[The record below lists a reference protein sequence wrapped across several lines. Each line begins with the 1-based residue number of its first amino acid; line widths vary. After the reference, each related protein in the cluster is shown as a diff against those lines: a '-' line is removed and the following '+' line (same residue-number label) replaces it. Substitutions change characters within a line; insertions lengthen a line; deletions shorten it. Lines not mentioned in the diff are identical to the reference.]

1 MKKISSLTKLVLS
14 LIFCTLILKPAMADT
29 VLATVNGTPILQSQV
44 QAFAGKLKMTSSQQ
58 RKSLDAYIDKILVDQ
73 AVATSG
79 VKVTNAQVDQ
89 VIQNI
94 ADKNGL
100 TFGQFLDVL
109 DYHKVNYQQYRQN
122 IAQQILMSEVQHKT
136 ISENIKVDRQDIEK
150 LAEQMYKKAEK
161 SGKLKKTY
169 GKEYEVEHI
178 LLKVTPIFSDKQAK
192 AELTKIRKEILSGK
206 VTFAQM
212 AEKYSQDYLSGA
224 NGGNLG
230 WSFAERYEPTFA
242 KYVMN
247 TPKGKISQ
255 PFKGQYGWHI
265 LEVTGV
271 RKEDRTMDAY
281 RQQAYLDL
289 ANKNGQ
295 QQAANWT
302 KSLRERVTIDYL
314 K

>member
-1 MKKISSLTKLVLS
+1 M
-14 LIFCTLILKPAMADT
+14 
-29 VLATVNGTPILQSQV
+29 
-44 QAFAGKLKMTSSQQ
+44 
-58 RKSLDAYIDKILVDQ
+58 
-73 AVATSG
+73 
-79 VKVTNAQVDQ
+79 
-89 VIQNI
+89 
-94 ADKNGL
+94 
-100 TFGQFLDVL
+100 
-109 DYHKVNYQQYRQN
+109 
-122 IAQQILMSEVQHKT
+122 
-136 ISENIKVDRQDIEK
+136 
-150 LAEQMYKKAEK
+150 
-161 SGKLKKTY
+161 
-169 GKEYEVEHI
+169 
-178 LLKVTPIFSDKQAK
+178 KVTPIFSDKQAK